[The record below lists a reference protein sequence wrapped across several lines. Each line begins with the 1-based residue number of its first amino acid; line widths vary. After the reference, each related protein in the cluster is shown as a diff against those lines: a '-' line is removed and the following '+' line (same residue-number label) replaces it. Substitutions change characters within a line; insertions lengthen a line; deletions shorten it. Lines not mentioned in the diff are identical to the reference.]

1 MAKLGKSRVGLTDL
15 QINNLAIV
23 SGPYLASEDG
33 TIDDIAVYTET
44 LGVNLRTGVY
54 LQQEDHATSPRPTTL
69 VASSDLITVSQP
81 GWQILRRTSEPGTIQ
96 RGKRYWIASISSGNI
111 TYKLNQ
117 QEEKWWWVQSPG
129 TGTTLRNPFLIG
141 GGSTIFRAISAY
153 CLYTPILPAPEDTS
167 LQAMIN
173 RATPG
178 STLKIPYGF
187 YNEQIIINKS
197 LNLVGVPNRRGK
209 LPIIQGGELVDSW
222 TPSAEPSHSG
232 KNVWYKDVRIG
243 GVSPAVWIRSL
254 QLGDLGVQILQYDPS
269 LSGEGVNAATATTVR
284 NYLLTCDWTAPG
296 YYLGVNTT
304 QTIDFWQW
312 YDAIACHDS
321 TGRLWLRMK
330 NGVDPN
336 DFDSYITATKNTRNT
351 PYNDDWAYT
360 NDLSKVIH
368 CSSQSNISISNLEI
382 RGGRW
387 GIDIQNSDNVLV
399 EKCKIVN
406 SGLRGI
412 SITDCATVTIQAN
425 EFTSKWLRSNV
436 HPGFGG
442 TSERAKAAMFG
453 WDLNK
458 NYSVSGIPAPNG
470 DSIELCGVTTGV
482 SIKHNWMHDVGGGI
496 GWGYGFD
503 PHAIDA
509 TIENNRLERMDS
521 AGVVVYPRA
530 NGIIRYN
537 DFYEVHLN
545 FRVQDMTPTSFINTL
560 VNIYNNTLKSVEQA
574 GYLLQAHYASGTTWA
589 SPINFESNFIQN
601 ISHIIANLLG
611 FADVMM
617 VGNVLDTANGF
628 TSAVDTYGLAAF
640 ETNWVGGNAEEI
652 KDNAWFVGN
661 GNEYIQGQRL
671 VDSTLPIGFESV
683 GIYRQNTGLPVKRR
697 VQSEENNSPSMT
709 DGFEGF

>member
-1 MAKLGKSRVGLTDL
+1 MATLGKNVIGLTEL
-15 QINNLAIV
+15 VASNTPYV

-33 TIDDIAVYTET
+33 TIDTISVYTAT
-44 LGVNLRTGVY
+44 TGVNLRLAVY
-54 LQQEDHATSPRPTTL
+54 LHDEANLRPSTL
-69 VASSDLITVSQP
+69 IASSDLVTIASG
-81 GWQILRRTSEPGTIQ
+81 GWQSLARTSGTGSIEQ
-96 RGKRYWIASISSGNI
+96 GKRYWIGAFSAGAI

-117 QEEKWWWVQSPG
+117 QEEKWHWVTSM
-129 TGTTLRNPFLIG
+129 TGTAWRNPFLMG
-141 GGSTIFRAISAY
+141 GGSTLYRAISAY
-153 CLYTPILPAPEDTS
+153 CLYTPTPPAPEDTS

-173 RATPG
+173 RAAPG

-222 TPSAEPSHSG
+222 TPSAEPPHSG

-269 LSGEGVNAATATTVR
+269 LSGEGVNAATATSVR

-296 YYLGVNTT
+296 YYLEDNTT
-304 QTIDFWQW
+304 QTIDFWEW

-336 DFDSYITATKNTRNT
+336 GFDAYVTATKNTRNT

-442 TSERAKAAMFG
+442 TTERAKAAMFG

-458 NYSVSGIPAPNG
+458 NYSTSGPPAPNG
-470 DSIELCGVTTGV
+470 HSIQLCGVTSDVT
-482 SIKHNWMHDVGGGI
+482 IRKNWMHNQGGGI
-496 GWGYGFD
+496 AWGYGFD

-509 TIENNRLERMDS
+509 TIENNRFENMDS
-521 AGVVVYPRA
+521 AGVMVYPRA
-530 NGIIRYN
+530 SGMFRYN
-537 DFYEVHLN
+537 ELYEVHLN
-545 FRVQDMTPTSFINTL
+545 FRIQDMTPSSYITGALVTIENNFIHS
-560 VNIYNNTLKSVEQA
+560 YERA
-574 GYLLQAHYASGTTWA
+574 GYVLQAHYASGTTWA
-589 SPINFESNFIQN
+589 TPINFDSNFVQN
-601 ISHIIANLLG
+601 VSHTIANLLG
-611 FADVMM
+611 FADVIMRD
-617 VGNVLDTANGF
+617 NVLDTANGF
-628 TSAVDTYGLAAF
+628 TAALATYGMDSF
-640 ETNWVGGNAEEI
+640 TDNWVGGDAESV
-652 KDNAWFVGN
+652 KNLAWFDVT
-661 GNEYIQGQRL
+661 NEYIEDQRL
-671 VDSTLPIGFESV
+671 VGTTLPTGYEEV
-683 GIYRQNTGLPVKRR
+683 GPYLQNVGQPIRRRMVSYSRGLGGSRV
-697 VQSEENNSPSMT
+697 VQS
-709 DGFEGF
+709 